1 MKLLK
6 REVKIQIKG
15 IQRNE
20 EAEEIIETAA
30 FGEFDQTNEN
40 YYLKYEEVSEEGEI
54 TKTLIKMQDKTIEVI
69 KRGSIESKMVFI
81 PNEVTETNY
90 STCYG
95 VLVMAVSTMHTEF
108 HVTEQKVEA
117 EIEYILYLN
126 GTMVSVNFLNIEA
139 VFL

>member
-1 MKLLK
+1 MKALK

-20 EAEEIIETAA
+20 EAEEAIETAA
-30 FGEFDQTNEN
+30 FGEFDQTGEN
-40 YYLKYEEVSEEGEI
+40 YYLKYEELSEDGEI
-54 TKTLIKMQDKTIEVI
+54 TKTLIKMYKKNIEVI
-69 KRGSIESKMVFI
+69 KRGSIESKMIFI
-81 PNEVTETNY
+81 PNTVTETDY

-95 VLVMAVSTMHTEF
+95 ILAMSVNTLNTTF
-108 HVTEQKVEA
+108 CVTDNGVTA

>member
-15 IQRNE
+15 IQKNE

-40 YYLKYEEVSEEGEI
+40 YYLKYEEVSEDGEI
-54 TKTLIKMQDKTIEVI
+54 TKTLIKIQDKNIEVI

-81 PNEVTETNY
+81 PNEVTETDY

-95 VLVMAVSTMHTEF
+95 VLAMAVHTMHTEF
-108 HVTEQKVEA
+108 HVTEQKVEV

-126 GTMVSVNFLNIEA
+126 GTIVSVNFLNIEA

>member
-6 REVKIQIKG
+6 KEVKIQIKG

-30 FGEFDQTNEN
+30 FGEFDQTGEN
-40 YYLKYEEVSEEGEI
+40 YYLKYEELSEDGEI
-54 TKTLIKMQDKTIEVI
+54 TKTLIKIHDKNIEVI
-69 KRGSIESKMVFI
+69 KRGSIESKMLFI
-81 PNEVTETNY
+81 PNEVTETDY

-95 VLVMAVSTMHTEF
+95 ILAMAVSTIRTAF
-108 HVTEQKVEA
+108 RVTENGAAA
-117 EIEYILYLN
+117 EIEYVLYLN

-139 VFL
+139 AFI